1 MAPRSPTFSI
11 PREYPVVC
19 PVIHPPLIGIHSF
32 RFNPCVAID
41 RPTGIDPSYRSDDQ
55 NRQVHQAD
63 VDRRGEPLQSDQI
76 HLPGGDLSLIRH
88 QAPSP
93 RITLLRM
100 NLISD
105 WPGRQ
110 RTRFMSLFRGVLPV
124 FVSLTLL
131 SISSSPATA
140 QSTSTVEPRAIDLSG
155 EQTQLHHLE
164 MEPTEDAFAFR
175 TTGNDPFISFQ
186 IPSTPAN
193 ERRWIL
199 AMDVF
204 CPQGI
209 RNMQLFYGQPWTE
222 KRRVDLPH
230 LNRAEGWTTYTCDL
244 SLGAQFLR
252 EDKPLWLRLDFG
264 SQANKRF
271 RIRNVVLR
279 LENDFEVRQRQDM
292 QERVKRLKQLNEQI
306 ASYYQTQ
313 FPLEITWVEHTAD
326 AILVSG
332 KAVGQLST
340 ANLSLIARGLTEI
353 SVVPAKVNS
362 QTFFRPVRIDADGNF
377 IVRIPADQASKLRG
391 TGTRWQVVSISSQL
405 DSDGKRPTVPFS
417 AVHHVD
423 TFDVAEANELPPTPA
438 LRAAKGMTCLSE
450 LAPEH
455 IGELGLQ
462 HGSVNIVLSGLVS
475 ISPRPGFLPMEIR
488 GRKRYV
494 NQGMMRQ
501 LDRRVQMGRD
511 AGLVMAGILL
521 IPNSRNGKRAGDSPT
536 LQHPDAD
543 PAGAYTM
550 PNLVDQD
557 SAELYAATLDFLAE
571 RYSRG
576 NLRIDHW
583 IVHNEIDAGWQW
595 TNMGEVPMH
604 VYLDHY
610 FRSLRMVDAATRRIN
625 PHARSFITLT
635 HHWNLAD
642 PPHWRWYAS
651 KDIVEALVRHGE
663 VEGNFP
669 WGLAHHPYP
678 ESLWESDT
686 WNDNVEFT
694 MDTARFTLKNW
705 KVLDDYLHSKRLRDP
720 EGKVRAVLLSEQGF
734 HASEADAEALD
745 QQAAAVFYTFEK
757 IRECSSVLAFDYH
770 RPVDSRGEGGLY
782 LGLRGLSSAEH
793 PRGVAKP
800 AWYAF
805 KAIDTPSESN
815 LRVRYESHWKD

>member
-1 MAPRSPTFSI
+1 MISINRSSVQSAFRSDAAVRYVALFLFFLTWVVGVLATAEAQNAVMPPPQSI
-11 PREYPVVC
+11 DWASEASKLHDLRREV
-19 PVIHPPLIGIHSF
+19 SD
-32 RFNPCVAID
+32 VAI
-41 RPTGIDPSYRSDDQ
+41 T
-55 NRQVHQAD
+55 
-63 VDRRGEPLQSDQI
+63 
-76 HLPGGDLSLIRH
+76 
-88 QAPSP
+88 
-93 RITLLRM
+93 
-100 NLISD
+100 
-105 WPGRQ
+105 
-110 RTRFMSLFRGVLPV
+110 
-124 FVSLTLL
+124 FV
-131 SISSSPATA
+131 
-140 QSTSTVEPRAIDLSG
+140 
-155 EQTQLHHLE
+155 
-164 MEPTEDAFAFR
+164 
-175 TTGNDPFISFQ
+175 TTGNDPSIAFQ
-186 IPSTPAN
+186 IPATPAN
-193 ERRWIL
+193 ERHWVL
-199 AMDVF
+199 AMEVF

-209 RNMQLFYGQPWTE
+209 RDMEVFYQQPWSAQ
-222 KRRVDLPH
+222 RRVDQPPII
-230 LNRAEGWTTYTCDL
+230 RSEGWTTYSCDL
-244 SLGAQFLR
+244 SRDKQFLR
-252 EDKPLWLRLDFG
+252 EDGPIWLRLDFG
-264 SQANKRF
+264 AAANKQF
-271 RIRNVVLR
+271 QVRNVVLR
-279 LENDFEVRQRQDM
+279 LENDFELRTRQQKL
-292 QERVKRLKQLNEQI
+292 ERIESLQKLDSQI
-306 ASYYQTQ
+306 ASYYQTA
-313 FPLEITWVEHTAD
+313 FPIKITQVTHDSDHIHIAGELT
-326 AILVSG
+326 G
-332 KAVGQLST
+332 KLST
-340 ANLSLIARGLTEI
+340 ANLSLIPRNLSDISAIAARVDSQSAVHPIRINAEGTFE
-353 SVVPAKVNS
+353 VRVPAVS
-362 QTFFRPVRIDADGNF
+362 DST
-377 IVRIPADQASKLRG
+377 LRG
-391 TGTRWQVVSISSQL
+391 TGMRWQVVSISSQL

-455 IGELGLQ
+455 IGELGLK

-475 ISPRPGFLPMEIR
+475 LTPRPGYLPTEIR
-488 GRKRYV
+488 GRKAYV

-595 TNMGEVPMH
+595 TNMGEVPMQ

-610 FRSLRMVDAATRRIN
+610 FRSLRMVDSATRRIN

-663 VEGNFP
+663 VEGNFS

-686 WNDNVEFT
+686 WNDNVDFT

-705 KVLDDYLHSKRLRDP
+705 KVLDDYLHTKRLRDP
-720 EGKVRAVLLSEQGF
+720 EGNVRAVLLSEQGF
-734 HASEADAEALD
+734 HASEADTEALD
-745 QQAAAVFYTFEK
+745 QQAAAVLYTFEK

-793 PRGVAKP
+793 PKGVAKP
-800 AWYAF
+800 AWDAF
-805 KAIDTPSESN
+805 KAIDTPSESS